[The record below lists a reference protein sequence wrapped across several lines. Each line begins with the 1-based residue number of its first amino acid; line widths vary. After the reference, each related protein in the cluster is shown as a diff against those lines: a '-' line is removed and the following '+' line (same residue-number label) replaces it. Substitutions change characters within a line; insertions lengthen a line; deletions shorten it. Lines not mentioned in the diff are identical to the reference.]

1 MICESFTIEKDLTD
15 ILTTIKPMLTIKK
28 NVKIVTR
35 NVTTNT
41 VELMKNT
48 ARPQELKF
56 LS

>member
-1 MICESFTIEKDLTD
+1 MICESFTIKKELTD